1 MGIGNTRTLMS
12 NGQTGVPAPQPA
24 FAIMHSDDPAG
35 RCRVGCVSH
44 VSRWGGGGRAA
55 SIWCFPHFTW
65 DSQLVICFGLCSTA
79 WAAAAFLI
87 TLNMHMGVWNHT
99 GNKLVTSSAPN
110 QRARQHPTFSPTSPP
125 PSSPDSLDQ
134 PQEGNYI
141 SLGWPSTGKQA
152 PTGLVLGEDE
162 DSLWGR
168 LKKCKSL
175 PQIRE
180 VTYPRLFG
188 RLKV

>member
-1 MGIGNTRTLMS
+1 MDKQGSLRPNPPSPSHTATTL
-12 NGQTGVPAPQPA
+12 QAGVAQGVRVTSAGGEVVAGLRALDA
-24 FAIMHSDDPAG
+24 FP
-35 RCRVGCVSH
+35 R
-44 VSRWGGGGRAA
+44 
-55 SIWCFPHFTW
+55 FTW
-65 DSQLVICFGLCSTA
+65 DSQLVICFGLCSAA

-110 QRARQHPTFSPTSPP
+110 QRARQHPTFSPPSSP

-141 SLGWPSTGKQA
+141 SLGWPSAGKQA

-162 DSLWGR
+162 DILWGR